1 VCSLSNLHADRHSDE
16 ATSSPQNATSTKSIK
31 VRNSNSYIQ
40 IPSCRRRREGYR
52 LACLVISHDL
62 SLRMWCAITTPIAT
76 HLLCYHQTY
85 RCFVIRRI
93 VAVWCLRGIAM
104 SHIISQ
110 DWWRHHTTCHASH
123 KTKCGIV
130 RALPIHVT
138 IHTCHTH
145 MSPYTHVIN
154 DICQPTHLWCM
165 SYSHV
170 VYVIDTWHMSR
181 YTHMCRFITRRAT
194 RRTRQGSVSSAP
206 TYETIHMCIVSCV

>member
-1 VCSLSNLHADRHSDE
+1 MRTCVCRLSATLQPRPLSNLHVDRHMCAASLHMCAASWHMCLVSWHMCLVSPHTCTSLGTCVQSLADHLSSLPEHLCSLSVHVCSLSNLHADRHSDE

-93 VAVWCLRGIAM
+93 VAV
-104 SHIISQ
+104 
-110 DWWRHHTTCHASH
+110 
-123 KTKCGIV
+123 
-130 RALPIHVT
+130 
-138 IHTCHTH
+138 
-145 MSPYTHVIN
+145 
-154 DICQPTHLWCM
+154 
-165 SYSHV
+165 
-170 VYVIDTWHMSR
+170 
-181 YTHMCRFITRRAT
+181 
-194 RRTRQGSVSSAP
+194 
-206 TYETIHMCIVSCV
+206 